1 MSAVLSAEEQ
11 DQILQTIDMFEV
23 ITMTQPDDYQSIEI
37 LKEAYLKLG
46 RTEDALSTSIR
57 LAKAYAVTG
66 QISLAFQECEGILS
80 TTPDDAEIQALMT
93 ELEAQMQQAVQHSSE
108 QSAAALDAFRREE
121 EAGDVG
127 RMVVTEQTRREDLDD
142 LEWRLQ
148 EDDGNEGLA
157 KFLIKHDIAPK
168 DIVMES
174 MTLVRAAN
182 AKRLNAD
189 GGAYF
194 IMTSLLEIISK
205 QGGIPQDELLS
216 RLIDKTRMA
225 YAPVD
230 SYQVDRHIVQ
240 LLPETLTLGRLI
252 MPFDKLSRTVFVA
265 TCNPLDEPGRE
276 AVQQALEFSI
286 HWFIASPLAIY
297 RSLASIYRLNARD

>member
-1 MSAVLSAEEQ
+1 MSSVLSAEEQ

-23 ITMTQPDDYQSIEI
+23 ITQTQTDDYQSIEI

-46 RTEDALSTSIR
+46 RTEDAHSTSIR

-80 TTPDDAEIQALMT
+80 TTPDDAEIQALMG

-108 QSAAALDAFRREE
+108 QSQAALEAFRREE
-121 EAGDVG
+121 EEGEAG
-127 RMVVTEQTRREDLDD
+127 RIVVTEHTRREDLDD

-148 EDDGNEGLA
+148 EDDGNESLA
-157 KFLIKHDIAPK
+157 KFLMKHDLAPK
-168 DIVMES
+168 DIIMEA
-174 MTLVRAAN
+174 MTLVKAAN
-182 AKRLNAD
+182 AKRQNVD
-189 GGAYF
+189 TSYF
-194 IMTSLLEIISK
+194 IMTSLLEVISK
-205 QGGIPQDELLS
+205 QGGIPQEDLLS

-230 SYQVDRHIVQ
+230 FYQVDRHIVQ

-252 MPFDKLSRTVFVA
+252 LPFDKLSRTVFVA

-286 HWFIASPLAIY
+286 HWFIASPSAIL
-297 RSLASIYRLNARD
+297 RNLNSIYRLNARD

>member
-1 MSAVLSAEEQ
+1 MSSVLSAEEQ

-23 ITMTQPDDYQSIEI
+23 ITQTQTDDYQSIEI

-80 TTPDDAEIQALMT
+80 TTPDDAEIQALMS
-93 ELEAQMQQAVQHSSE
+93 ELEAQMQQAVLHSSE
-108 QSAAALDAFRREE
+108 QSSAALDAFRREE
-121 EAGDVG
+121 EAGGDVG
-127 RMVVTEQTRREDLDD
+127 RIIVTEQTRREDLDD

-148 EDDGNEGLA
+148 EDDGNESLA
-157 KFLIKHDIAPK
+157 KFLIKHDLAPK
-168 DIVMES
+168 DIVMEA
-174 MTLVRAAN
+174 MTMVRAAN
-182 AKRLNAD
+182 AKRGQVD
-189 GGAYF
+189 SAYF
-194 IMTSLLEIISK
+194 IMTSLLEVISK
-205 QGGIPQDELLS
+205 QGGIPQEDLLS

-230 SYQVDRHIVQ
+230 FYQVDRHIVQ

-252 MPFDKLSRTVFVA
+252 LPFDKLSRTVFVA

-276 AVQQALEFSI
+276 AVQQTLEFSI
-286 HWFIASPLAIY
+286 HWFIASPAAIL
-297 RSLASIYRLNARD
+297 RNLSSIYRLNARD